1 VIVNTR
7 GGGEFGDEWRKAAIQ
22 EKKQNTFND
31 FIAAAETVTKMGI
44 TDSTKL
50 FIEGGSSGGMLVTAV
65 TNQRPELFAATI
77 SNVPVTDM
85 LRYQL
90 FTGGR
95 MWADNYGCSDN
106 KGAVDYLMQYS
117 PLHTIKHVKY
127 PSMMVLAADHDDRVV
142 PLHTYKFVATL
153 QYTAGTIEGQNPLLM
168 RIEENAG
175 HGAGLPM
182 AKAMQKE
189 ADIYAFVAKVTNT
202 SLV

>member
-1 VIVNTR
+1 
-7 GGGEFGDEWRKAAIQ
+7 
-22 EKKQNTFND
+22 
-31 FIAAAETVTKMGI
+31 MGI

-106 KGAVDYLMQYS
+106 KGAVDYLMQ
-117 PLHTIKHVKY
+117 
-127 PSMMVLAADHDDRVV
+127 
-142 PLHTYKFVATL
+142 
-153 QYTAGTIEGQNPLLM
+153 
-168 RIEENAG
+168 
-175 HGAGLPM
+175 
-182 AKAMQKE
+182 
-189 ADIYAFVAKVTNT
+189 
-202 SLV
+202 